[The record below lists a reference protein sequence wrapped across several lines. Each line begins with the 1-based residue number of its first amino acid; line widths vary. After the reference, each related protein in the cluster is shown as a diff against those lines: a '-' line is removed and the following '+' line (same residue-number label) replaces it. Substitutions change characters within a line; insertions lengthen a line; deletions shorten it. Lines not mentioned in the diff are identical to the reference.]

1 MTSIKKQLLI
11 SILTIMC
18 IGTLIMV
25 SITYL
30 ELKEE
35 LDELFDENIKQ
46 VAHSIALHDFAKNEN
61 FSSHTPQDTRQNL
74 KGEEEFLIQVWKEN
88 ELVYS
93 SLPAL
98 DFPLQNEGGVK
109 TVIQGDQKWR
119 YYGIKQ
125 ENWLVQVSQPIP
137 VRHSVIW
144 EIYIE
149 LLLPMLIQLP
159 IILAVIALAI
169 TKGFKPVK
177 KVSNLI
183 EQRNPAF
190 LGHIPSDNVPYE
202 IKTMVDALNDLL
214 GKLDQ
219 SIKAQKRFTADA
231 AHELRTPLTA
241 LSLQLDVLRRSKTES
256 EKQEAIEAL
265 YKGVDRSTHLVRQLL
280 ELARQEPDAIE
291 NLFQECALDELVDEV
306 IQEYATLAEA
316 KAININIIK
325 SEECFI
331 KGDPHALKIMIGNL
345 IKNAIHYTPEK
356 GIIELSLYKNENNQI
371 AFEVADNGI
380 GIAETER
387 ARVFDRFYRVT
398 GTKESG
404 SGIGLSIVQA
414 IAERH
419 GTEVTVENGINS
431 NGTSFKLIF
440 P

>member
-1 MTSIKKQLLI
+1 
-11 SILTIMC
+11 
-18 IGTLIMV
+18 
-25 SITYL
+25 
-30 ELKEE
+30 
-35 LDELFDENIKQ
+35 
-46 VAHSIALHDFAKNEN
+46 
-61 FSSHTPQDTRQNL
+61 
-74 KGEEEFLIQVWKEN
+74 
-88 ELVYS
+88 
-93 SLPAL
+93 
-98 DFPLQNEGGVK
+98 
-109 TVIQGDQKWR
+109 R

-419 GTEVTVENGINS
+419 GTEVTVENGIN
-431 NGTSFKLIF
+431 
-440 P
+440 